1 MGPPQCKNIHFRNTM
16 NASTISTYIAKLENE
31 NKLLREEVH
40 ELNDDAADYRIEI
53 FRLKAVIEDLEEELD
68 EDYESDAESVVSTE
82 DEESDDEES
91 DDEDDFH
98 ISRNAAIVN
107 VLRKLSDLE
116 KDDFKSKAYWKAA
129 EAVDNIPYTIV
140 DGESLAKGETKVA
153 GIGKSI
159 AKKIDEFLETGIIS
173 RLEELKKKPPTTHFT
188 CTSTRCET
196 CSRTAGTNECIF
208 DALGEVAARESDVH
222 KKAAYKKAAQAIKNL
237 DFEVT
242 SGEELAKGPNK
253 VAGIGKSIGHK
264 IDNFLQ
270 FGEMK

>member
-1 MGPPQCKNIHFRNTM
+1 MGPLQSKNIHFPNTM
-16 NASTISTYIAKLENE
+16 NATTISAYIAKLENE

-82 DEESDDEES
+82 DDESDEESDEES

-107 VLRKLSDLE
+107 ALRKLSDLE

-140 DGESLAKGETKVA
+140 DGESLAKGETKVP

-173 RLEELKKKPPTTHFT
+173 RLEDLKKKPPT
-188 CTSTRCET
+188 
-196 CSRTAGTNECIF
+196 TNECIF
-208 DALGEVAARESDVH
+208 DALGEVSARETDVH

-253 VAGIGKSIGHK
+253 VAGIGKSIGRK

>member
-16 NASTISTYIAKLENE
+16 NASTISAYIAKLENE

-68 EDYESDAESVVSTE
+68 EDYESDTESVASTE
-82 DEESDDEES
+82 DEESDDEESDDEES

-173 RLEELKKKPPTTHFT
+173 RLEELKKNPPT
-188 CTSTRCET
+188 
-196 CSRTAGTNECIF
+196 TNECIF
-208 DALGEVAARESDVH
+208 DALEEVATRESDVH

-242 SGEELAKGPNK
+242 SGEELAKGPTK
-253 VAGIGKSIGHK
+253 VAGIGKSIGRK

>member
-1 MGPPQCKNIHFRNTM
+1 M
-16 NASTISTYIAKLENE
+16 NATTISAYIAKLENE

-68 EDYESDAESVVSTE
+68 EDYESDEESVVSTE
-82 DEESDDEES
+82 DEESDDEDEESDEES

-107 VLRKLSDLE
+107 ALRKLSDLE

-140 DGESLAKGETKVA
+140 DGESLAKGETKVP

-173 RLEELKKKPPTTHFT
+173 RLEDLKKKPPT
-188 CTSTRCET
+188 
-196 CSRTAGTNECIF
+196 TNECIF
-208 DALGEVAARESDVH
+208 DALGEVSARETDVH

-253 VAGIGKSIGHK
+253 VAGIGKSIGRK

>member
-1 MGPPQCKNIHFRNTM
+1 M
-16 NASTISTYIAKLENE
+16 NASTISAYIAKLENE

-40 ELNDDAADYRIEI
+40 ELNDDAAEYRIEI

-68 EDYESDAESVVSTE
+68 EDYESDEESVVSTDDEESVVSTE
-82 DEESDDEES
+82 DEIKRTSISEIFKKYDWEESDDEES

-107 VLRKLSDLE
+107 ALRKLSDLE

-140 DGESLAKGETKVA
+140 DGESLAKGETKVP

-173 RLEELKKKPPTTHFT
+173 RLEELKKKPPTT
-188 CTSTRCET
+188 
-196 CSRTAGTNECIF
+196 NECIF

-222 KKAAYKKAAQAIKNL
+222 KKVAYKKAAQAIKNL

-253 VAGIGKSIGHK
+253 VAGIGKSIGRK

>member
-1 MGPPQCKNIHFRNTM
+1 M
-16 NASTISTYIAKLENE
+16 NASTISAYIAKLENE

-40 ELNDDAADYRIEI
+40 ELNDDAAEYRIEI

-68 EDYESDAESVVSTE
+68 EDYESDEESVVSTDDEESVVSTE

-173 RLEELKKKPPTTHFT
+173 RLEELKKKPPTT
-188 CTSTRCET
+188 
-196 CSRTAGTNECIF
+196 NECIF
-208 DALGEVAARESDVH
+208 EALEEVAARESDVH

-242 SGEELAKGPNK
+242 SGEELAKGPTK
-253 VAGIGKSIGHK
+253 VAGIGKSIGRK

>member
-1 MGPPQCKNIHFRNTM
+1 M
-16 NASTISTYIAKLENE
+16 NATTISAYIAKLENE
-31 NKLLREEVH
+31 NKLLRAVRD

-68 EDYESDAESVVSTE
+68 EDYESDTESVASTE
-82 DEESDDEES
+82 DEESDDEESDDEESDDEESDDEES

-98 ISRNAAIVN
+98 ISGFGAARNAAIVN
-107 VLRKLSDLE
+107 ALRKLSDLE

-129 EAVDNIPYTIV
+129 EAVDNIPHTIV
-140 DGESLAKGETKVA
+140 DGASLDKGETKVA

-159 AKKIDEFLETGIIS
+159 AKKIDEFLETGLIS
-173 RLEELKKKPPTTHFT
+173 RLEDLKKKPPTT
-188 CTSTRCET
+188 
-196 CSRTAGTNECIF
+196 NECIF
-208 DALGEVAARESDVH
+208 DTLEEVATRESDVH

-253 VAGIGKSIGHK
+253 VAGIGKSIGRK

>member
-1 MGPPQCKNIHFRNTM
+1 M

-173 RLEELKKKPPTTHFT
+173 RLEELKKKPPTT
-188 CTSTRCET
+188 
-196 CSRTAGTNECIF
+196 NECIF

-242 SGEELAKGPNK
+242 SGEELAKGPTK
-253 VAGIGKSIGHK
+253 VAGIGKSIGRK

>member
-1 MGPPQCKNIHFRNTM
+1 M
-16 NASTISTYIAKLENE
+16 NATTISAYITKLENE
-31 NKLLREEVH
+31 NKNLREEV
-40 ELNDDAADYRIEI
+40 LFLKDDAADYRVEI
-53 FRLKAVIEDLEEELD
+53 YSLKSVIEDLEDELD
-68 EDYESDAESVVSTE
+68 EDYESDAESVASTE
-82 DEESDDEES
+82 DFSSMDEES

-107 VLRKLSDLE
+107 ALWKLSDLE
-116 KDDFKSKAYWKAA
+116 KDDFKSKAYQKAA
-129 EAVDNIPYTIV
+129 EAVDNIPYPIT
-140 DGESLAKGETKVA
+140 DGASLAKGETKVA

-159 AKKIDEFLETGIIS
+159 AKKIDEFLETGMIS
-173 RLEELKKKPPTTHFT
+173 RLEELKKKPPN
-188 CTSTRCET
+188 
-196 CSRTAGTNECIF
+196 TNECIF
-208 DALGEVAARESDVH
+208 QALYELNAFESDIH

-253 VAGIGKSIGHK
+253 VAGIGKSIGRK

>member
-1 MGPPQCKNIHFRNTM
+1 M
-16 NASTISTYIAKLENE
+16 NASTISAYIAKLENE
-31 NKLLREEVH
+31 NKLLREEVR
-40 ELNDDAADYRIEI
+40 ELNEDASDYQIEI
-53 FRLKAVIEDLEEELD
+53 FNLKAVIEDLEDELD
-68 EDYESDAESVVSTE
+68 EDYESDAESVASTE
-82 DEESDDEES
+82 DYESDTESVASTEDYESDTESVASTEDEES

-107 VLRKLSDLE
+107 ALRKLSDLE
-116 KDDFKSKAYWKAA
+116 MDDFKSKAYWKAA

-140 DGESLAKGETKVA
+140 DGASLAKGETKVA

-173 RLEELKKKPPTTHFT
+173 RLEELKKKPPTT
-188 CTSTRCET
+188 
-196 CSRTAGTNECIF
+196 NECIF
-208 DALGEVAARESDVH
+208 DALEEVATRESDVH

-253 VAGIGKSIGHK
+253 VAGIGKSIGRK

-270 FGEMK
+270 FGEM

>member
-1 MGPPQCKNIHFRNTM
+1 MGPLQSKNIHFPNTM
-16 NASTISTYIAKLENE
+16 NATTISAYIAKLENE

-68 EDYESDAESVVSTE
+68 EDYESDEESVVSTE
-82 DEESDDEES
+82 DEESDEES
-91 DDEDDFH
+91 DEEDDFH

-107 VLRKLSDLE
+107 ALRKLSDLE
-116 KDDFKSKAYWKAA
+116 KDDFKSKAYRKAA
-129 EAVDNIPYTIV
+129 KAVDNIPYTIV
-140 DGESLAKGETKVA
+140 DGESLAKGETKVP

-173 RLEELKKKPPTTHFT
+173 RLEDLKKKPPT
-188 CTSTRCET
+188 
-196 CSRTAGTNECIF
+196 TNECIF
-208 DALGEVAARESDVH
+208 DALGEVSARETDVH

-237 DFEVT
+237 DFDVT

-253 VAGIGKSIGHK
+253 VAGIGKSIGRK

>member
-1 MGPPQCKNIHFRNTM
+1 M
-16 NASTISTYIAKLENE
+16 NASTISAYIAKLENE

-40 ELNDDAADYRIEI
+40 ELNDDAAEYRIEI

-68 EDYESDAESVVSTE
+68 EDYESDEESVVSTDDEESVVSTE

-173 RLEELKKKPPTTHFT
+173 RLEELKKKPPTT
-188 CTSTRCET
+188 
-196 CSRTAGTNECIF
+196 NECIF
-208 DALGEVAARESDVH
+208 EALEEVAARESDVH

-253 VAGIGKSIGHK
+253 VAGIGKSIGRK

>member
-1 MGPPQCKNIHFRNTM
+1 M

-107 VLRKLSDLE
+107 ALRKLSDLE

-173 RLEELKKKPPTTHFT
+173 RLEELKKKPPTT
-188 CTSTRCET
+188 
-196 CSRTAGTNECIF
+196 NECIF

-242 SGEELAKGPNK
+242 SGEELAKGPTK
-253 VAGIGKSIGHK
+253 VAGIGKSIGRK

>member
-1 MGPPQCKNIHFRNTM
+1 M
-16 NASTISTYIAKLENE
+16 NASIISAYIAKLENE

-107 VLRKLSDLE
+107 VLRKLSNLE

-173 RLEELKKKPPTTHFT
+173 RLEELKKKPPT
-188 CTSTRCET
+188 
-196 CSRTAGTNECIF
+196 TNECIF

>member
-1 MGPPQCKNIHFRNTM
+1 M
-16 NASTISTYIAKLENE
+16 NATTISAYIAKLENE

-173 RLEELKKKPPTTHFT
+173 RLEELKKKPPTT
-188 CTSTRCET
+188 
-196 CSRTAGTNECIF
+196 NECIF
-208 DALGEVAARESDVH
+208 EALEEVAARESDVH

-253 VAGIGKSIGHK
+253 VAGIGKSIGRK

>member
-1 MGPPQCKNIHFRNTM
+1 M
-16 NASTISTYIAKLENE
+16 NATTISAYITKLENE

-40 ELNDDAADYRIEI
+40 ELNDDVADYRIEI
-53 FRLKAVIEDLEEELD
+53 FHLKAVIEDLEEELD
-68 EDYESDAESVVSTE
+68 EDYESDAESVASTE
-82 DEESDDEES
+82 DEESDEESDDEES

-98 ISRNAAIVN
+98 ISGFGAARNAAIVN
-107 VLRKLSDLE
+107 ALRKLSDLE

-129 EAVDNIPYTIV
+129 EAVDNITYPIT
-140 DGESLAKGETKVA
+140 DGASLAKGETKVA

-159 AKKIDEFLETGIIS
+159 AKKIDEFLETGLIS
-173 RLEELKKKPPTTHFT
+173 RLEDLKKKPPTT
-188 CTSTRCET
+188 
-196 CSRTAGTNECIF
+196 NECIF
-208 DALGEVAARESDVH
+208 DTLEEVATRESDVH

-242 SGEELAKGPNK
+242 SGEELAKGPTK
-253 VAGIGKSIGHK
+253 VAGIGKSIGRK

>member
-16 NASTISTYIAKLENE
+16 NATTISAYIAKLENE
-31 NKLLREEVH
+31 NKLLRAVRD

-68 EDYESDAESVVSTE
+68 EDYESDEESVVSTDDEESVVSTE
-82 DEESDDEES
+82 DEESDEES

-159 AKKIDEFLETGIIS
+159 AKKIDEFLETGLIS
-173 RLEELKKKPPTTHFT
+173 RLEELKKKPPTT
-188 CTSTRCET
+188 
-196 CSRTAGTNECIF
+196 NECIF
-208 DALGEVAARESDVH
+208 DALGEVATRESDVH

-242 SGEELAKGPNK
+242 SGEELAKGPTK
-253 VAGIGKSIGHK
+253 VAGIGKSIGRK

>member
-68 EDYESDAESVVSTE
+68 EDYESDTESVASTE
-82 DEESDDEES
+82 DEESDDEESDDEES

-173 RLEELKKKPPTTHFT
+173 RLEELKKNPPT
-188 CTSTRCET
+188 
-196 CSRTAGTNECIF
+196 TNECIF

-242 SGEELAKGPNK
+242 SGEELAKGPTK
-253 VAGIGKSIGHK
+253 VAGIGKSIGRK

>member
-1 MGPPQCKNIHFRNTM
+1 MGPLQSKNIHFPNTM
-16 NASTISTYIAKLENE
+16 NATTISAYIAKLENE

-68 EDYESDAESVVSTE
+68 EDYESDEESVVSTE
-82 DEESDDEES
+82 DEESDEES
-91 DDEDDFH
+91 DEEDDFH

-107 VLRKLSDLE
+107 ALRKLSDLE

-140 DGESLAKGETKVA
+140 DGESLAKGETKVP

-159 AKKIDEFLETGIIS
+159 ARKIDEFLETGMIS
-173 RLEELKKKPPTTHFT
+173 RLEELKKKPPTT
-188 CTSTRCET
+188 
-196 CSRTAGTNECIF
+196 NECIF
-208 DALGEVAARESDVH
+208 DALGEVSARETDVH

-253 VAGIGKSIGHK
+253 VAGIGKSIGRK

>member
-1 MGPPQCKNIHFRNTM
+1 M
-16 NASTISTYIAKLENE
+16 NASTISAYIAKLELE
-31 NKLLREEVH
+31 NKLLRGEV
-40 ELNDDAADYRIEI
+40 EDCKNEI
-53 FRLKAVIEDLEEELD
+53 FHLKVVIEDLGDELD
-68 EDYESDAESVVSTE
+68 EDYESDEESVASTE
-82 DEESDDEES
+82 DEESDDEESDDEESDDEESDDEES

-116 KDDFKSKAYWKAA
+116 KDDFKSEAYWKAA

-140 DGESLAKGETKVA
+140 DGASLSKGETKVA

-159 AKKIDEFLETGIIS
+159 AKKIDEFLETGMIS
-173 RLEELKKKPPTTHFT
+173 RLEELKKKPPT
-188 CTSTRCET
+188 
-196 CSRTAGTNECIF
+196 TNECIF

-270 FGEMK
+270 FGNM

>member
-1 MGPPQCKNIHFRNTM
+1 VGPPQCKNIHFRNTM
-16 NASTISTYIAKLENE
+16 NASTISAYIAKLENE

-40 ELNDDAADYRIEI
+40 ELNDDAAEYRIEI

-68 EDYESDAESVVSTE
+68 EDYDSDEESVVSTE

-173 RLEELKKKPPTTHFT
+173 RLEELKKKPPTT
-188 CTSTRCET
+188 
-196 CSRTAGTNECIF
+196 NECIF

-253 VAGIGKSIGHK
+253 VAGIGKSIGRK

>member
-1 MGPPQCKNIHFRNTM
+1 M
-16 NASTISTYIAKLENE
+16 NASTISAYITKLENE

-40 ELNDDAADYRIEI
+40 ELNDDAAEYRIEI

-68 EDYESDAESVVSTE
+68 EDYESDEESVVSTE
-82 DEESDDEES
+82 DEESDEES

-173 RLEELKKKPPTTHFT
+173 RLEELKKKPPTT
-188 CTSTRCET
+188 
-196 CSRTAGTNECIF
+196 NECIF
-208 DALGEVAARESDVH
+208 EALEEVAARESDVH

-253 VAGIGKSIGHK
+253 VAGIGKSIGRK

>member
-16 NASTISTYIAKLENE
+16 NASTISAYIAKLENE

-40 ELNDDAADYRIEI
+40 ELNDDAAEYRIEI

-68 EDYESDAESVVSTE
+68 EDYDSDEESVVSTDDEESVVSTE

-173 RLEELKKKPPTTHFT
+173 RLEELKKKPPTT
-188 CTSTRCET
+188 
-196 CSRTAGTNECIF
+196 NECIF

-253 VAGIGKSIGHK
+253 VAGIGKSIGRK

>member
-1 MGPPQCKNIHFRNTM
+1 M
-16 NASTISTYIAKLENE
+16 NATTISAYIAKLENE
-31 NKLLREEVH
+31 NKLLRAVRD

-68 EDYESDAESVVSTE
+68 EDYESDEESIASTE
-82 DEESDDEES
+82 DEESDEESDDEES

-107 VLRKLSDLE
+107 ALRKLSDLE

-140 DGESLAKGETKVA
+140 DGASLAKGETKVA

-173 RLEELKKKPPTTHFT
+173 RLEELKKNPPT
-188 CTSTRCET
+188 
-196 CSRTAGTNECIF
+196 TNECIF
-208 DALGEVAARESDVH
+208 DALEEVATRESDVH

-253 VAGIGKSIGHK
+253 VAGIGKSIGRK

-270 FGEMK
+270 FGEM

>member
-1 MGPPQCKNIHFRNTM
+1 MGPPQSKNIHFRNTM
-16 NASTISTYIAKLENE
+16 NASTISAYITKLENE

-40 ELNDDAADYRIEI
+40 ELNDDAAEYRIEI

-68 EDYESDAESVVSTE
+68 EDYESDEESVVSTE
-82 DEESDDEES
+82 DEESDEES

-173 RLEELKKKPPTTHFT
+173 RLEELKKKPLT
-188 CTSTRCET
+188 
-196 CSRTAGTNECIF
+196 TNECIF
-208 DALGEVAARESDVH
+208 EALEEVTARESDVH

-253 VAGIGKSIGHK
+253 VAGIGKSIGRK

>member
-1 MGPPQCKNIHFRNTM
+1 M
-16 NASTISTYIAKLENE
+16 NATTISAYIAKLENE

-68 EDYESDAESVVSTE
+68 EDYDSDEESVVSTD
-82 DEESDDEES
+82 DEESDDESDEESDEES

-173 RLEELKKKPPTTHFT
+173 RLEELKKNPPT
-188 CTSTRCET
+188 
-196 CSRTAGTNECIF
+196 TNECIF
-208 DALGEVAARESDVH
+208 DALEEVATRESDVH

-253 VAGIGKSIGHK
+253 VAGIGKSIGRK

-270 FGEMK
+270 FGEM

>member
-1 MGPPQCKNIHFRNTM
+1 M
-16 NASTISTYIAKLENE
+16 NATTISAYITKLENE
-31 NKLLREEVH
+31 NKNLREEV
-40 ELNDDAADYRIEI
+40 LFLKDDAADYRVEI
-53 FRLKAVIEDLEEELD
+53 YSLKSVIEDLEDELD
-68 EDYESDAESVVSTE
+68 DDYESDAESVASTE
-82 DEESDDEES
+82 DFSSMDEES

-107 VLRKLSDLE
+107 ALWKLSDLE
-116 KDDFKSKAYWKAA
+116 KDDFKSKAYQKAA
-129 EAVDNIPYTIV
+129 EAVDNIPYPIT
-140 DGESLAKGETKVA
+140 DGASLAKGETKVA

-159 AKKIDEFLETGIIS
+159 AKKIDEFLETGMIS
-173 RLEELKKKPPTTHFT
+173 RLEELKKKPPN
-188 CTSTRCET
+188 
-196 CSRTAGTNECIF
+196 TNECIF
-208 DALGEVAARESDVH
+208 QALYELNAFESDIH

-253 VAGIGKSIGHK
+253 VAGIGKSIGRK

>member
-1 MGPPQCKNIHFRNTM
+1 M
-16 NASTISTYIAKLENE
+16 NASTISAYIAKLENE
-31 NKLLREEVH
+31 NKLLREEVR
-40 ELNDDAADYRIEI
+40 ELNEDASDYQIEI
-53 FRLKAVIEDLEEELD
+53 FNLKAVIEDLEDELD
-68 EDYESDAESVVSTE
+68 EDYESDAESVASTE
-82 DEESDDEES
+82 DYESDTESVASTEDEES

-107 VLRKLSDLE
+107 ALRKLSDLE
-116 KDDFKSKAYWKAA
+116 MDDFKSKAYWKAA

-140 DGESLAKGETKVA
+140 DGASLAKGETKVA

-159 AKKIDEFLETGIIS
+159 AKKIDEFLETGLIS
-173 RLEELKKKPPTTHFT
+173 RLEELKKKPPM
-188 CTSTRCET
+188 
-196 CSRTAGTNECIF
+196 TNECIF

-253 VAGIGKSIGHK
+253 VAGIGKSIGRK

-270 FGEMK
+270 FGEM

>member
-1 MGPPQCKNIHFRNTM
+1 M
-16 NASTISTYIAKLENE
+16 NASTISAYITKLENE

-40 ELNDDAADYRIEI
+40 ELNDDAAEYRIEI

-68 EDYESDAESVVSTE
+68 EDYDSDEESVVSTD
-82 DEESDDEES
+82 DEESDDESDEESDEES

-173 RLEELKKKPPTTHFT
+173 RLEELKKNPPT
-188 CTSTRCET
+188 
-196 CSRTAGTNECIF
+196 TNECIF
-208 DALGEVAARESDVH
+208 DALEEVATRESDVH

-253 VAGIGKSIGHK
+253 VAGIGKSIGRK

-270 FGEMK
+270 FGEM

>member
-1 MGPPQCKNIHFRNTM
+1 M

-173 RLEELKKKPPTTHFT
+173 RLEELKKKPPTT
-188 CTSTRCET
+188 
-196 CSRTAGTNECIF
+196 NECIF

-253 VAGIGKSIGHK
+253 VAGIGKSIGRK

-270 FGEMK
+270 FGEM

>member
-16 NASTISTYIAKLENE
+16 NATTISAYIAKLENE

-68 EDYESDAESVVSTE
+68 EDYESDEESVVSTD
-82 DEESDDEES
+82 DEESDEESDDEESDEES

-107 VLRKLSDLE
+107 ALRKLSDLE

-140 DGESLAKGETKVA
+140 DGESLAKGETKVP

-159 AKKIDEFLETGIIS
+159 AKKIDEFLETGLIS
-173 RLEELKKKPPTTHFT
+173 RLEDLKKKPPT
-188 CTSTRCET
+188 
-196 CSRTAGTNECIF
+196 TNECIF
-208 DALGEVAARESDVH
+208 DALEEVATRESDVH

-253 VAGIGKSIGHK
+253 VAGIGKSIGRK

-270 FGEMK
+270 FGEM

>member
-1 MGPPQCKNIHFRNTM
+1 M
-16 NASTISTYIAKLENE
+16 NASTISAYIAKLENE

-40 ELNDDAADYRIEI
+40 ELNDDAADYRVEI

-173 RLEELKKKPPTTHFT
+173 RLE
-188 CTSTRCET
+188 
-196 CSRTAGTNECIF
+196 
-208 DALGEVAARESDVH
+208 
-222 KKAAYKKAAQAIKNL
+222 
-237 DFEVT
+237 
-242 SGEELAKGPNK
+242 
-253 VAGIGKSIGHK
+253 
-264 IDNFLQ
+264 
-270 FGEMK
+270 

>member
-1 MGPPQCKNIHFRNTM
+1 M
-16 NASTISTYIAKLENE
+16 NATTISAYIAKLENE
-31 NKLLREEVH
+31 NAKLEKENRLLRAIRD
-40 ELNDDAADYRIEI
+40 ELNDDVAEYKIEI
-53 FRLKAVIEDLEEELD
+53 LRLEEELD
-68 EDYESDAESVVSTE
+68 EDYESDTESVASTE
-82 DEESDDEES
+82 DEESDEESDDEES

-98 ISRNAAIVN
+98 ISGFGAARNAAIVN
-107 VLRKLSDLE
+107 ALRKLSDLE

-129 EAVDNIPYTIV
+129 EAVDNIPYPIT
-140 DGESLAKGETKVA
+140 DGASLAKGETKVA

-159 AKKIDEFLETGIIS
+159 AKKIDEFLETGLIS
-173 RLEELKKKPPTTHFT
+173 RLEELKKKPPT
-188 CTSTRCET
+188 
-196 CSRTAGTNECIF
+196 TNECIF

-253 VAGIGKSIGHK
+253 VAGIGKSIGRK

>member
-1 MGPPQCKNIHFRNTM
+1 MGPPQSKNIHFRNTM
-16 NASTISTYIAKLENE
+16 NATTISAYIAKLENENAKLENE
-31 NKLLREEVH
+31 NKLLRAVRD

-68 EDYESDAESVVSTE
+68 EDYESDTESVASTEDEESVVSTE
-82 DEESDDEES
+82 DEESDEES

-107 VLRKLSDLE
+107 ALRKLSDLE

-173 RLEELKKKPPTTHFT
+173 RLEELKKNPPT
-188 CTSTRCET
+188 
-196 CSRTAGTNECIF
+196 TNECIF
-208 DALGEVAARESDVH
+208 DALEEVATRESDVH

-253 VAGIGKSIGHK
+253 VAGIGKSIGRK

>member
-1 MGPPQCKNIHFRNTM
+1 MGPLQSKNIHFPNTM
-16 NASTISTYIAKLENE
+16 NATTISAYIAKLENE
-31 NKLLREEVH
+31 NKLLRAVRD

-68 EDYESDAESVVSTE
+68 EDYESDEESVVSTD
-82 DEESDDEES
+82 DEESDEESDDEESDEES

-107 VLRKLSDLE
+107 ALRKLSDLE

-140 DGESLAKGETKVA
+140 DGESLAKGETKVP

-159 AKKIDEFLETGIIS
+159 AKKIDEFLETGLIS
-173 RLEELKKKPPTTHFT
+173 RLEDLKKKPPT
-188 CTSTRCET
+188 
-196 CSRTAGTNECIF
+196 TNECIF
-208 DALGEVAARESDVH
+208 DALGEVSSRESDIH

-253 VAGIGKSIGHK
+253 VAGIGKSIGRK

>member
-1 MGPPQCKNIHFRNTM
+1 M
-16 NASTISTYIAKLENE
+16 NATTISAYIAKLENE

-173 RLEELKKKPPTTHFT
+173 RLEELKKNPPT
-188 CTSTRCET
+188 
-196 CSRTAGTNECIF
+196 TNECIF
-208 DALGEVAARESDVH
+208 DALEEVATRESDVH

-253 VAGIGKSIGHK
+253 VAGIGKSIGRK

>member
-1 MGPPQCKNIHFRNTM
+1 M
-16 NASTISTYIAKLENE
+16 NASTISAYIAKLENE

-40 ELNDDAADYRIEI
+40 ELNDDAAEYRIEI

-68 EDYESDAESVVSTE
+68 EDYDSDEESVVSTDDE
-82 DEESDDEES
+82 ESDDESDEESDDEES

-173 RLEELKKKPPTTHFT
+173 RLEELKKKPPTT
-188 CTSTRCET
+188 
-196 CSRTAGTNECIF
+196 NECIF

-253 VAGIGKSIGHK
+253 VAGIGKSIGRK

>member
-1 MGPPQCKNIHFRNTM
+1 MSPPQCKNIHFRNTM
-16 NASTISTYIAKLENE
+16 NASTISAYIAKLENE

-173 RLEELKKKPPTTHFT
+173 RLEELKKNPPT
-188 CTSTRCET
+188 
-196 CSRTAGTNECIF
+196 TNECIF
-208 DALGEVAARESDVH
+208 DALEEVATRESDVH

-253 VAGIGKSIGHK
+253 VAGIGKSIGRK

-270 FGEMK
+270 FGEM

>member
-16 NASTISTYIAKLENE
+16 NATTISAYIAKLENE

-82 DEESDDEES
+82 DEESDEES

-107 VLRKLSDLE
+107 ALRKLSDLE

-140 DGESLAKGETKVA
+140 DGESLAKGETKVP

-173 RLEELKKKPPTTHFT
+173 RLEDLKKKPPT
-188 CTSTRCET
+188 
-196 CSRTAGTNECIF
+196 TNECIF
-208 DALGEVAARESDVH
+208 DALGEVSARETDVH
-222 KKAAYKKAAQAIKNL
+222 KKAAYKKATQAIKNL
-237 DFEVT
+237 DFDVT

-253 VAGIGKSIGHK
+253 VAGIGKSIGRK